1 MGEEYG
7 IQGIY
12 EATRE
17 DEVPAFLC
25 PFCSEGIMVPADE
38 ERDVPTYVC
47 PACGA
52 YHGEFLHTGA
62 VFYYTPLHLR
72 VGRAIIAR
80 GGLGKPHS
88 ISALSVEL
96 SHEFGEWSAGEIAEA
111 ILYLEK
117 NGILRVQEGQVVVAD
132 ESGTR
137 ITSSPSE
144 GVKEGTEAEGD

>member
-1 MGEEYG
+1 MGEGYG
-7 IQGIY
+7 MQGIY

-17 DEVPAFLC
+17 DEAPVFLC

-38 ERDVPTYVC
+38 ERDEPTYVC

-52 YHGEFLHTGA
+52 YHGEFLHTGV

-88 ISALSVEL
+88 ISSLSVEL
-96 SHEFGEWSAGEIAEA
+96 SHEFGDWSAAEIAEA

-117 NGILRVQEGQVVVAD
+117 NGILRVEGGQVVAAY
-132 ESGTR
+132 ESGPVTM
-137 ITSSPSE
+137 SSPS
-144 GVKEGTEAEGD
+144 EGTEAEGD